1 MKAVMYHYV
10 RRHDPELPYFT
21 YLDFDSFR
29 RQLDWF
35 ESVGRLA
42 SREEFEEALER
53 GQPLPDVFVPTF
65 DDGLVEHAQLVAH
78 ELERRGTFGVFFVP
92 TAPLETGCILDVHRI
107 HLLLGRHG
115 GGAMLDA
122 LDGLLGDRRLPG
134 EGDARRAADTYR
146 HQPEGPAARFKR
158 ILNYQASGTERQA
171 LLDALCASH
180 LSGTAWASRLYMTE
194 SDVRALERM
203 GMIVGG
209 HSRTHELLSRL
220 SPLEQEAEITGSLQ
234 ALSGVIGRCVEWFAY
249 PYGGW
254 HSFGP
259 LTETILARHG
269 VRFAF
274 NVEDRDIAPWDLR
287 RRPLALPRYDCNLFP
302 HGRAVDGDAL
312 SVARSI

>member
-115 GGAMLDA
+115 GGPCWMPWTGCWATGA
-122 LDGLLGDRRLPG
+122 CR
-134 EGDARRAADTYR
+134 AR
-146 HQPEGPAARFKR
+146 E
-158 ILNYQASGTERQA
+158 
-171 LLDALCASH
+171 
-180 LSGTAWASRLYMTE
+180 M
-194 SDVRALERM
+194 
-203 GMIVGG
+203 
-209 HSRTHELLSRL
+209 
-220 SPLEQEAEITGSLQ
+220 
-234 ALSGVIGRCVEWFAY
+234 
-249 PYGGW
+249 
-254 HSFGP
+254 
-259 LTETILARHG
+259 HG
-269 VRFAF
+269 V
-274 NVEDRDIAPWDLR
+274 
-287 RRPLALPRYDCNLFP
+287 PRIPTGISPKDPP
-302 HGRAVDGDAL
+302 HASSG
-312 SVARSI
+312 S